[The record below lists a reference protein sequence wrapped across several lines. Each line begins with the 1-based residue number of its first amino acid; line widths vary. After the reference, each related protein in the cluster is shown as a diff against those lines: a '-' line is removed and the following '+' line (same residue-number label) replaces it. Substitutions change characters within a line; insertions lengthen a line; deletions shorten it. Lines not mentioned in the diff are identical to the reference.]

1 MKQLGSFVSRS
12 VKELKADKAI
22 ELHRLKSDWLN
33 SVGPFLGSQTEPI
46 SIKGK
51 VLYLRVSSSVWAQEI
66 NLQQRLILDNL
77 KKRMKSPPKKIVCWV
92 GEVHQ
97 KKERPDSEP
106 GPKEGEERVPWS
118 DVEIPTDRLA
128 GIKETLSTIADPGL
142 KEKMRKLMELSVRRE
157 LYLLEHGQLPCPLCG
172 NFRAAEEE
180 ICESCRREKAEEQ
193 ERAVMRLLA
202 KKPWLTA
209 QEISERTPLKDRATF
224 MRMRKTL
231 LADWM
236 LGAWQRTSGLEG
248 EELIQ
253 SIDEKL
259 RTLFLDITMLRCSLP
274 VHSLQPKH
282 FYFALG
288 KRLASG
294 YLNEPYS
301 STDESH

>member
-77 KKRMKSPPKKIVCWV
+77 KKRMKNPPKKIVCWV
-92 GEVHQ
+92 GEVH
-97 KKERPDSEP
+97 KKRERPKMEAAETEED
-106 GPKEGEERVPWS
+106 ERVPWS
-118 DVEIPTDRLA
+118 DQEIPPERLA
-128 GIKETLSTIADPGL
+128 GMGETLSTISDPGL
-142 KEKMRKLMELSVRRE
+142 RERMRKLMELLVRRE

-172 NFRAAEEE
+172 NFRAPEEQ
-180 ICESCRREKAEEQ
+180 ICENCERQKSEDQ

-209 QEISERTPLKDRATF
+209 REIAERTHVKDRATF
-224 MRMRKTL
+224 MRIRKAL

-253 SIDEKL
+253 SIDADL
-259 RTLFLDITMLRCSLP
+259 RTLFMDITMLRCSLP

-294 YLNEPYS
+294 YLNEPQNS
-301 STDESH
+301 